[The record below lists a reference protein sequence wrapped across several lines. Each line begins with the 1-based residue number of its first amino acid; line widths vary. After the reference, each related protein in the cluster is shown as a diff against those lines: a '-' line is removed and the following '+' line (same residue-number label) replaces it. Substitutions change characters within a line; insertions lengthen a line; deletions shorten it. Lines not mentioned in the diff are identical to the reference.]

1 MAKTMADWHTPTQV
15 ERSLAAM
22 WMKLEKS
29 NVPLKDISE
38 KDLISYF
45 GNKKPV
51 VQKLQN
57 ELLFNSNKSFDPKS
71 KQDSW
76 RNKKEIHDNIYEEEY
91 QRTMPV
97 VSSHFIGHRLKNLEG
112 RSLVNYICK
121 EENNK

>member
-76 RNKKEIHDNIYEEEY
+76 RNKKEIHDNIYEEVGIPTNNACSVIPFY
-91 QRTMPV
+91 WSSTQKPGRTV
-97 VSSHFIGHRLKNLEG
+97 VSQL
-112 RSLVNYICK
+112 YM
-121 EENNK
+121 

>member
-1 MAKTMADWHTPTQV
+1 MADWHTPTQV
-15 ERSLAAM
+15 ERALTTM

-38 KDLISYF
+38 GDLISYF
-45 GNKKPV
+45 GNKEPV
-51 VQKLQN
+51 VQKLQY

-76 RNKKEIHDNIYEEEY
+76 RSKEEIRDNIYKEEE
-91 QRTMPV
+91 QRTVPV
-97 VSSHFIGHRLKNLEG
+97 VTSHLFGHRLKNLEG
-112 RSLVNYICK
+112 RSLNNYMCK